1 MEKTGSVAMEERLA
15 ELERQLAE
23 QKAQEQAK
31 LVTRLRHR
39 YLQRKE
45 RRTGAVGTGRTA
57 TTSFRIRMK
66 KGISFSGLMNRTETR
81 ATVRNPISVIRFKW
95 IRIIFS

>member
-1 MEKTGSVAMEERLA
+1 MTKPSQPIGAAIDIDPKAEDAYLGLAEAYVENGDLRAAVDILKEGLEKTESVAMEERLA

-39 YLQRKE
+39 KRWGK
-45 RRTGAVGTGRTA
+45 V
-57 TTSFRIRMK
+57 S
-66 KGISFSGLMNRTETR
+66 SGSE
-81 ATVRNPISVIRFKW
+81 
-95 IRIIFS
+95 